1 MESNRTPQV
10 DLAQLF
16 GSVTQ
21 VLKENQQS
29 LNTADEY
36 NHNHGNNMV
45 NNFQVIAHAL
55 QEKQGASPTEQLS
68 YASEALGQSS
78 QSSSAQLYSQGLAQ
92 AADRF
97 QGKPAVTQD
106 DAMMLVHALMGGQP
120 DGSQT
125 GGGTMNLLSG
135 LLGGQPGQQQGQSP
149 ESDPFGGLLGALT
162 GGMGSGQQT
171 DQFTANQSTGGI
183 DINTLM
189 TAGMAFFQARQQGA
203 EPLSALVQAVM
214 SGSQMQSSPA
224 HSQSGQLVAGTL
236 INTIG
241 QMLAGRK

>member
-10 DLAQLF
+10 NLAQLF

-29 LNTADEY
+29 LNTVDDY

-45 NNFQVIAHAL
+45 NNFQVIANAL

-92 AADRF
+92 AAARF

-106 DAMMLVHALMGGQP
+106 DAMMLVHSLMGGQT
-120 DGSQT
+120 GASQT
-125 GGGTMNLLSG
+125 GGGAMDLLGS
-135 LLGGQPGQQQGQSP
+135 LLGGQMGQQQGQASQ
-149 ESDPFGGLLGALT
+149 SDPLSGLLGALT
-162 GGMGSGQQT
+162 GGMESDPQAN
-171 DQFTANQSTGGI
+171 QFTANQATGGI
-183 DINTLM
+183 DMNTLL
-189 TAGMAFFQARQQGA
+189 TAGMAFFQARQQGV

-214 SGSQMQSSPA
+214 SGSQMNSSAA

-236 INTIG
+236 INTLG
-241 QMLAGRK
+241 TMLSGRK